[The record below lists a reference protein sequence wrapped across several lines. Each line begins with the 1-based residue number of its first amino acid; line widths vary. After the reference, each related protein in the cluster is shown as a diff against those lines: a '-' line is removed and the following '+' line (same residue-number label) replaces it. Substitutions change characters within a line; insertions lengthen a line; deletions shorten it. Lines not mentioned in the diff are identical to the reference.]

1 VNQRVAVFLAD
12 LTVLV
17 AVSGINCHLVLP
29 TNLETS
35 VAPTFGGWGA
45 WGGTGPLARPTSEAG
60 GRPAKLETKL
70 AAAPSPRISP

>member
-1 VNQRVAVFLAD
+1 
-12 LTVLV
+12 
-17 AVSGINCHLVLP
+17 
-29 TNLETS
+29 LETS